1 MQCTCNQGQQNK
13 IYNTLNDRNASRR
26 DYSTLQLNQKGYTK
40 DFLLVEVSV
49 DKHCH
54 LLFAAPGQIQ
64 LLKKAKVW
72 LRDGT
77 LLRKLARGSNI
88 GDKIAKNFYSSTKAF
103 KRSDKHVESESEL
116 KKKLTALVY
125 QLQHKNPK
133 SDMTGRNYSN
143 MYVSAYKL
151 QESSGTANTLT
162 AKKIA
167 Q

>member
-13 IYNTLNDRNASRR
+13 SYNTLNDRNASRR
-26 DYSTLQLNQKGYTK
+26 DYTDLQLNQKGYTK
-40 DFLLVEVSV
+40 DFLPVEVSV

-72 LRDGT
+72 FRDGT
-77 LLRKLARGSNI
+77 LLKKLSQGSKI
-88 GDKIAKNFYSSTKAF
+88 WDKIAKNFYSSTKAF

-125 QLQHKNPK
+125 QLQHENPY
-133 SDMTGRNYSN
+133 SAIPGRNYSN
-143 MYVSAYKL
+143 MYVSADKL
-151 QESSGTANTLT
+151 QESSGTANTWT

-167 Q
+167 K